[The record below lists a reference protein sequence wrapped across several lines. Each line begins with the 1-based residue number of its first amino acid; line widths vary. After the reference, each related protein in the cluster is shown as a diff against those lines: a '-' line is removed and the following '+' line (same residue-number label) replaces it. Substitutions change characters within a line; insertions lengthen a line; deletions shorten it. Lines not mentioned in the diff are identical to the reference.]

1 MTDSRLPQLLHDLI
15 DGWCERRALRPLAAI
30 LPGYLAFNG
39 LTDGWHE
46 LWRAVNN
53 ARSMHPDM
61 LTAHERA
68 ALAEARTI
76 IYHALK
82 ANGHASLLDDPSSV
96 P

>member
-15 DGWCERRALRPLAAI
+15 DGWCERRALQPLAAL

-46 LWRAVNN
+46 LWQAVNN
-53 ARSMHPDM
+53 TRGMHPDM
-61 LTAHERA
+61 LTADERA

-76 IYHALK
+76 IYHTLK
-82 ANGHASLLDDPSSV
+82 ANGQASTLDDPSSV